1 MKRIA
6 GLLLLTMLLAPALG
20 SQASEPELKPLFD
33 GATFDGWTEPENNI
47 WWKAQDGVLSLRSG
61 PEKKGSILW
70 TRKKYASFVMQLDF
84 RFGEGTVDS
93 GVFVRAEREQI
104 QIGISGSL
112 RRDMTCSPYIS
123 GKGYPVE
130 AEGVK
135 ELLKS
140 DDWNTV
146 RIEARG
152 PEYTTWLNGVKVMTY
167 TSDTAIKEGPIGLQ
181 LHPGRDMAIDFR
193 NISLAE
199 LPADTPN

>member
-1 MKRIA
+1 MKPIT
-6 GLLLLTMLLAPALG
+6 LLFMLTMLLTAAPG
-20 SQASEPELKPLFD
+20 SQASEPELQPLFD
-33 GATFDGWTEPENNI
+33 GKTFDGWVEPEDNI
-47 WWKAQDGVLSLRSG
+47 WWSIHDGVLRLRSG

-70 TRKKYASFVMQLDF
+70 TKKKYASFVMQLDF

-93 GVFVRAEREQI
+93 GVFIRAEREQI

-130 AEGVK
+130 AEGIK
-135 ELLKS
+135 ELLKH

-152 PEYTTWLNGVKVMTY
+152 PAYTTWLNGVKVMTY
-167 TSDTAIKEGPIGLQ
+167 TSDTATEEGPIGLQ
-181 LHPGRDMAIDFR
+181 LHPGRDMGIDFR
-193 NISLAE
+193 NIALAE
-199 LPADTPN
+199 LALGDPD

>member
-33 GATFDGWTEPENNI
+33 GATFDGWAEPENNI
-47 WWKAQDGVLSLRSG
+47 WWRAEDGVLSLRSG